1 MSKDQKLLPTHVS
14 LYMGLFQTW
23 NLNRFENPVSIVR
36 EEVMKIAKIGSFS
49 TYTKCL
55 RELHEWRYIEYIP
68 SHNPAIGTRVNL
80 YDFCNSNYYSDPYT
94 TCNTSVT
101 DAVRV
106 KPFTPYSNINKQ
118 NKERETENAPTFEE
132 VVFFFLEQKFPE
144 SEAKKF
150 YNHYQSNGWLV
161 GGKSPM
167 KDWKAA
173 SEKWMTNTEK
183 FNAHEKHQRPDARQ
197 PKAGQLHSTND
208 KDYSEPL

>member
-1 MSKDQKLLPTHVS
+1 
-14 LYMGLFQTW
+14 
-23 NLNRFENPVSIVR
+23 
-36 EEVMKIAKIGSFS
+36 MKFAKIGSFS

-80 YDFCNSNYYSDPYT
+80 YDFCNSNYYSDPYS
-94 TCNTSVT
+94 TCNASVT
-101 DAVRV
+101 ATVGV
-106 KPFTPYSNINKQ
+106 KPFTPFIYNTNKY
-118 NKERETENAPTFEE
+118 KESEKENTPTFEQ
-132 VVFFFLEQKFPE
+132 VVFFFLEKKFPE

-167 KDWKAA
+167 KDWQAA
-173 SEKWMTNTEK
+173 AEKWISNSHNFKNHGNESK
-183 FNAHEKHQRPDARQ
+183 
-197 PKAGQLHSTND
+197 PKNGQLHATND